1 MPSAT
6 PPWLLTPM
14 IRPRPAFQ
22 RRIISTAAGNTTT
35 SSGPLTNRP
44 SASSLPWR
52 TVPSRSRYMT
62 GTARS
67 GTCGLLIPA
76 SSPPRGGPSPPAPPP
91 SPPSS
96 FLALLIA
103 DRPGAL
109 RRRRVRVSHS
119 DVLRQVL
126 RAVPVHVGVQ
136 RAADPGMPGDPQ
148 ALPEGQLRQPPCLP
162 VREPALKLV
171 TRGVQAGLVNRCGH
185 SHPPPQPAIVPQ
197 DRPQPP
203 RIHQPPACAGPPRP
217 GRVTRHRPR
226 GGLRRRGVLRRCSH
240 ACSSGGSHARL
251 SGPS

>member
-162 VREPALKLV
+162 VREPALKVV
-171 TRGVQAGLVNRCGH
+171 TPGVQAGLVNRCGH
-185 SHPPPQPAIVPQ
+185 PRPPPPGGSGPVRPCSYDPAA
-197 DRPQPP
+197 
-203 RIHQPPACAGPPRP
+203 PPADATPATGHTPAGP
-217 GRVTRHRPR
+217 RPR
-226 GGLRRRGVLRRCSH
+226 ATTPRAGDPAPAAGRSPLVRSY
-240 ACSSGGSHARL
+240 STE
-251 SGPS
+251 